1 MRFRRQKD
9 IWQTK
14 RVSEVTRSETEVCR
28 IERKEYRGLCF
39 IDIRIY
45 KRSLEDWERFVPM
58 WNNGI
63 WIEDVFL
70 DDVVEALV
78 KAKDAPPV
86 DKPVSASPQDRTGVV
101 IDQIPATEREVYR
114 ITKGHDFVE
123 IRRYMKIIGDKWR
136 SYHTK
141 GIVIA
146 DGSLE
151 GMIGALKQA
160 RTKKLKTT
168 K

>member
-14 RVSEVTRSETEVCR
+14 RVSEVTRSETEVYR
-28 IERKEYRGLCF
+28 IERKEYRGLRF

-58 WNNGI
+58 WNSGI

-70 DDVVEALV
+70 DDVIDALV

-86 DKPVSASPQDRTGVV
+86 EKPASASPHDRTEVV
-101 IDQIPATEREVYR
+101 IEQVPATEREVYR
-114 ITKGHDFVE
+114 ITKGHEFVE

-136 SYHTK
+136 CYQTK
-141 GIVIA
+141 GIVIP

-151 GMIGALKQA
+151 GVIGGLKQA
-160 RTKKLKTT
+160 RTKKT
-168 K
+168 KNK

>member
-1 MRFRRQKD
+1 MKFRRQKD

-14 RVSEVTRSETEVCR
+14 RISEVMRSETEVYR

-58 WNNGI
+58 WNRGI

-70 DDVVEALV
+70 DDVIAALV
-78 KAKDAPPV
+78 KAKDAPGV
-86 DKPVSASPQDRTGVV
+86 DEPVSASPQDRTEVV
-101 IDQIPATEREVYR
+101 IEQVPATEREVYR

-141 GIVIA
+141 GIVIS
-146 DGSLE
+146 DGTLD
-151 GMIGALKQA
+151 GVIGALKQA
-160 RTKKLKTT
+160 RPKKSK